1 MRLLLGII
9 LFYGRFGLSFTAI
22 GYLVRRLFWRTD
34 GDRLDGKRVLVTG
47 ASGGIGAA
55 TVAGCQAAGAK
66 VTAVARDAEKLAGL
80 NASLPQSVTTEVVD
94 LAEPADIDA
103 LLDRLDAAGE
113 TIDVLVNNVGVML
126 HEHARNSAGLDKQ
139 FAVNLLNQFRLTERA
154 IARGLLADDAIIITV
169 ASGGMYMAPLV
180 IAALATDDADAHD
193 GQTAYAVQK
202 RAQVTLNAHWQA
214 AHPGRSFYVMHP
226 GWVDTAGVKRSL
238 PTFRRLLSPVLRNAE
253 QGADTIVWLARQR
266 PEDDGASIWFDR
278 KPRKTHAYGFTRE
291 RSQPTDALV
300 EFLEQQLA
308 ANDAT
313 SG

>member
-34 GDRLDGKRVLVTG
+34 GDSLDGKHVLITG

-55 TVAGCQAAGAK
+55 TAAGCQAAGAK

-80 NASLPQSVTTEVVD
+80 NASLPEPVSSEVVD

-103 LLDRLDAAGE
+103 LLDRLESAGD
-113 TIDVLVNNVGVML
+113 TVDVLVNNVGVML

-154 IARGLLADDAIIITV
+154 ISRGLLAEDAIIITV

-180 IAALATDDADAHD
+180 IAALATDDAGTHD

-202 RAQVTLNAHWQA
+202 RAQVALNEHWQA

-226 GWVDTAGVKRSL
+226 GWVDTAGVKQSL

-266 PEDDGASIWFDR
+266 PETDSASIWFDR
-278 KPRKTHAYGFTRE
+278 KARKTHAYGFTRD
-291 RSQPTDALV
+291 RSQPTDALI
-300 EFLEQQLA
+300 EFLKQQLA
-308 ANDAT
+308 SSDA
-313 SG
+313 SAG